1 MGHVVLVPQIGFM
14 LVLIIIFGF
23 AGVSLLDIFP
33 QLPFLDEFLYL
44 LL

>member
-1 MGHVVLVPQIGFM
+1 MGHVVLILQIGFV
-14 LVLIIIFGF
+14 LVLIIIFGSV
-23 AGVSLLDIFP
+23 GVSLLEIFL